1 MKKRTAAAF
10 IAAMTITTLTACG
23 GPKQISKSV
32 TVELGKEDGIKVTDV
47 LDISKDKAKDVK
59 IDTKKVNF
67 YKEGKYDATLTY
79 DKKEYKVTVK
89 VKDTVAPE
97 ATAKENITVQTG
109 TAVHVTDC
117 LDKVTEASGNIKAE
131 FETKPET
138 DNAQETETTESTEK
152 AESTEKTESTEST
165 DKSSVSSSESV
176 ANTTESTE
184 TQSQA
189 IAVGDVNL
197 TSNDEITYVTA
208 GDYDNNIVVTDDAGN
223 ETKVP
228 VKISVINPPTI
239 NGVTDKTVTVGDTI
253 DYMAGVTATDGKG
266 ADITS
271 SVQVDSSAVNTNAAG
286 TYQAAYTVVD
296 SNGLHNSAVSNITVN
311 DPAVEET
318 SDNSGDTDSSNAETS
333 DNKSNKG
340 SSKKNKNSKKKSS
353 SGSSSS
359 ADSSSGSQSSSNGGG
374 SATSQPANPKAG
386 VAETL
391 YDGSVAHGITA
402 EEKSH
407 IDGIVQKWLSGG
419 CSGAD
424 AENEAGN
431 YLISRGYSVGYSNS
445 CKDSRILVANGQS
458 YTLNGVI
465 AGTPYYYYGKM
476 YTTGEMNGDARVA
489 YETNF
494 SISQ

>member
-1 MKKRTAAAF
+1 MKKQTAAAF

-23 GPKQISKSV
+23 GPKQLSKSV
-32 TVELGKEDGIKVTDV
+32 TVELGNKDGIKVTDV
-47 LDISKDKAKDVK
+47 LDVSKDKAKDVK

-79 DKKEYKVTVK
+79 DKKEYKITVK
-89 VKDTVAPE
+89 IKDTVAPE
-97 ATAKENITVQTG
+97 ATAKEGITVQTG

-117 LDKVTEASGNIKAE
+117 LAKVTEASGNIKAE

-138 DNAQETETTESTEK
+138 DNTQGTEAANATETTE
-152 AESTEKTESTEST
+152 ESSA
-165 DKSSVSSSESV
+165 SS
-176 ANTTESTE
+176 
-184 TQSQA
+184 SQA

-197 TSNDEITYVTA
+197 TDNDEITYVEA
-208 GDYDNNIVVTDDAGN
+208 GDYDNNIVVTDNAGN

-228 VKISVINPPTI
+228 VKISVINPPAI
-239 NGVTDKTVTVGDTI
+239 NGVTDKTITVGDTV

-271 SVQVDSSAVNTNAAG
+271 SVQVDSSAVNTGAAG

-296 SNGLHNSAVSNITVN
+296 GNGLHNSAVSNITVN
-311 DPAVEET
+311 APAEES
-318 SDNSGDTDSSNAETS
+318 SDNSGDTDNSNAGTS

-340 SSKKNKNSKKKSS
+340 SDKKNKGSKGNSS

-359 ADSSSGSQSSSNGGG
+359 GSSSSGSQSSSNSSSSGG
-374 SATSQPANPKAG
+374 SSSAASQPANPKAG

-419 CSGAD
+419 CSSDD
-424 AENEAGN
+424 AQNEAGN
-431 YLISRGYSVGYSNS
+431 YLFNRGYSISS
-445 CKDSRILVANGQS
+445 SDACKDALIVVPNGVN
-458 YTLNGVI
+458 YTLNGVSY
-465 AGTPYYYYGKM
+465 GLYYYGKM
-476 YTTGEMNGDARVA
+476 YTTGEMNGDDRIA
-489 YETNF
+489 YETTF
-494 SISQ
+494 SIS

>member
-1 MKKRTAAAF
+1 MKKRTAVAF
-10 IAAMTITTLTACG
+10 IAAMTMTTLTACG
-23 GPKQISKSV
+23 GPKQLSKSV
-32 TVELGKEDGIKVTDV
+32 TVELGKEDGIKVTDI
-47 LDISKDKAKDVK
+47 LDVSKDKAKDVK
-59 IDTKKVNF
+59 VNTKKVNF

-79 DKKEYKVTVK
+79 DKKEYKITVK
-89 VKDTVAPE
+89 IKDTVAPE
-97 ATAKENITVQTG
+97 ATAKESITVQTG

-117 LDKVTEASGNIKAE
+117 LAAVTEASGNIKAE
-131 FETKPET
+131 FETKPEA
-138 DNAQETETTESTEK
+138 DNAQGTETTESTEK
-152 AESTEKTESTEST
+152 AESTEKTESTEAT
-165 DKSSVSSSESV
+165 D
-176 ANTTESTE
+176 

-197 TSNDEITYVTA
+197 SSNDEITYVTA

-228 VKISVINPPTI
+228 VKISVINAPTI
-239 NGVTDKTVTVGDTI
+239 NGVTDKTITVGDTI

-266 ADITS
+266 VDITS
-271 SVQVDSSAVNTNAAG
+271 SVQVDSSAVNTGAAG
-286 TYQAAYTVVD
+286 TYQVAYTVVD
-296 SNGLHNSAVSNITVN
+296 GNGLHNSAVSNITVN
-311 DPAVEET
+311 APAEES
-318 SDNSGDTDSSNAETS
+318 SDNSGDTDNGNAGTS

-340 SSKKNKNSKKKSS
+340 SSKKNKSSKKNSS
-353 SGSSSS
+353 SGGSSS
-359 ADSSSGSQSSSNGGG
+359 AGSSSGSQSSSNGGG
-374 SATSQPANPKAG
+374 SAASQPANPKAG

-419 CSGAD
+419 CSGEA

-431 YLISRGYSVGYSNS
+431 YLISRGYNIGYSNS
-445 CKDSRILVANGQS
+445 CKDSRILVDNGQN

>member
-1 MKKRTAAAF
+1 MKKKTAAAF

-23 GPKQISKSV
+23 SPKQLSKSV
-32 TVELGKEDGIKVTDV
+32 TVELGKEDGIKVTDI
-47 LDISKDKAKDVK
+47 LDVSKDKVKDVK

-79 DKKEYKVTVK
+79 NKKEYKVTVK
-89 VKDTVAPE
+89 IKDTVAPE
-97 ATAKENITVQTG
+97 ATAKESITVQTG

-117 LDKVTEASGNIKAE
+117 LAAVTEASGNIKAE
-131 FETKPET
+131 FETKPEA
-138 DNAQETETTESTEK
+138 DNAQGTETTESTEK
-152 AESTEKTESTEST
+152 AESTEKTESTEAT
-165 DKSSVSSSESV
+165 D
-176 ANTTESTE
+176 

-197 TSNDEITYVTA
+197 SSNDEITYVTA

-228 VKISVINPPTI
+228 VKISVINAPTI
-239 NGVTDKTVTVGDTI
+239 NGVTDKTITVGDTI

-271 SVQVDSSAVNTNAAG
+271 SVQVDSSAVNTSAAG

-311 DPAVEET
+311 APAAET
-318 SDNSGDTDSSNAETS
+318 SDNSGNADDNNAGTS

-340 SSKKNKNSKKKSS
+340 SSRKNKSSKKNSSSGSGS

-359 ADSSSGSQSSSNGGG
+359 AGSSSGSQSSSNGGG
-374 SATSQPANPKAG
+374 SAASQPANPKAG

-419 CSGAD
+419 CSGKA

-431 YLISRGYSVGYSNS
+431 YLISRGYNIGYSNS
-445 CKDSRILVANGQS
+445 CKDSRILVANGQN

>member
-1 MKKRTAAAF
+1 MKKKTAAAF

-23 GPKQISKSV
+23 SPKQLSKSV
-32 TVELGKEDGIKVTDV
+32 TVELGKEDGIKVTDI
-47 LDISKDKAKDVK
+47 LDVSKDKAKDVK
-59 IDTKKVNF
+59 VDTKKVNF

-79 DKKEYKVTVK
+79 DKKEYKITVK
-89 VKDTVAPE
+89 IKDTVAPE
-97 ATAKENITVQTG
+97 ATAKESITVQTG

-117 LDKVTEASGNIKAE
+117 LAKVTEASGNIKAE

-138 DNAQETETTESTEK
+138 AQGTEATESTEV
-152 AESTEKTESTEST
+152 T
-165 DKSSVSSSESV
+165 DKSSESPS
-176 ANTTESTE
+176 ESTE
-184 TQSQA
+184 ATEATDTQSQA

-197 TSNDEITYVTA
+197 SSNDEITYVTT
-208 GDYDNNIVVTDDAGN
+208 GDYDNNIVVTDNAGN

-228 VKISVINPPTI
+228 VKISVINAPTI
-239 NGVTDKTVTVGDTI
+239 NGVTDKTITVGDTI

-266 ADITS
+266 VDITS
-271 SVQVDSSAVNTNAAG
+271 SVQVDSSAVNTGAAG
-286 TYQAAYTVVD
+286 TYQVAYTVVD

-311 DPAVEET
+311 APAEEY
-318 SDNSGDTDSSNAETS
+318 SDNSGDTDNGNAGTS

-340 SSKKNKNSKKKSS
+340 SGKKNKGSKKNSS
-353 SGSSSS
+353 SGS
-359 ADSSSGSQSSSNGGG
+359 G
-374 SATSQPANPKAG
+374 SASQPANPKAG

-419 CSGAD
+419 CSGEA

-431 YLISRGYSVGYSNS
+431 YLISRGYNIGYSNS
-445 CKDSRILVANGQS
+445 CKDSRILVDNGQN

>member
-23 GPKQISKSV
+23 GPKQLSKSV
-32 TVELGKEDGIKVTDV
+32 TVELGKKDGIKVTDI
-47 LDISKDKAKDVK
+47 LDVSKDKAKDVK
-59 IDTKKVNF
+59 VDTKKVNF

-79 DKKEYKVTVK
+79 DKKEYKITVK
-89 VKDTVAPE
+89 IKDTVAPE
-97 ATAKENITVQTG
+97 ATAKESITVQTG

-117 LDKVTEASGNIKAE
+117 LAKVTEASGNIKAE
-131 FETKPET
+131 FETKPEAN
-138 DNAQETETTESTEK
+138 NAQGTETTESTET
-152 AESTEKTESTEST
+152 AESTE
-165 DKSSVSSSESV
+165 
-176 ANTTESTE
+176 A
-184 TQSQA
+184 QA
-189 IAVGDVNL
+189 ISVGDVNL
-197 TSNDEITYVTA
+197 SSNDEITYVTA

-228 VKISVINPPTI
+228 VKISVINAPTI
-239 NGVTDKTVTVGDTI
+239 NGVTDKTITVGDTI
-253 DYMAGVTATDGKG
+253 DYMADVTATDGKG

-271 SVQVDSSAVNTNAAG
+271 SVQVDSSAVNTGAVG

-296 SNGLHNSAVSNITVN
+296 DNGLHNSAVSNITVN
-311 DPAVEET
+311 APAEKS
-318 SDNSGDTDSSNAETS
+318 SDNSGDTDNGNAGTS

-340 SSKKNKNSKKKSS
+340 SSRKNKSSKKNSS

-359 ADSSSGSQSSSNGGG
+359 AGSSSGSQSSSNGGG
-374 SATSQPANPKAG
+374 SAASQPANPKAG

-431 YLISRGYSVGYSNS
+431 YLISRGYSISSSDS
-445 CKDSRILVANGQS
+445 CKDALIVVPNGAN
-458 YTLNGVI
+458 YTLNGK
-465 AGTPYYYYGKM
+465 AYGLYYYGKL
-476 YTTGEMNGDARVA
+476 YTTGEMNGDDRIA
-489 YETNF
+489 YITNF

>member
-23 GPKQISKSV
+23 GPKQLSKSV

-47 LDISKDKAKDVK
+47 LDVSKDKAKDVK

-79 DKKEYKVTVK
+79 DKKEYKITVK

-117 LDKVTEASGNIKAE
+117 LAKVTEASGNIKAE

-138 DNAQETETTESTEK
+138 DNTQGTEA
-152 AESTEKTESTEST
+152 AESTEKTESTDE
-165 DKSSVSSSESV
+165 SSVSSSEPV
-176 ANTTESTE
+176 ANATEA
-184 TQSQA
+184 QSRA
-189 IAVGDVNL
+189 TAVGDVNL
-197 TSNDEITYVTA
+197 TDNDEITYVEA
-208 GDYDNNIVVTDDAGN
+208 GDYDNNIVVTDNAGN

-228 VKISVINPPTI
+228 VKISVINPPAI
-239 NGVTDKTVTVGDTI
+239 NGVTDKTITIGDTI

-271 SVQVDSSAVNTNAAG
+271 SVQVDSSAVNTGAAG

-296 SNGLHNSAVSNITVN
+296 GNGLHNSAVSNITVN
-311 DPAVEET
+311 APAEES
-318 SDNSGDTDSSNAETS
+318 SDNSGDTDNGNAGTS

-340 SSKKNKNSKKKSS
+340 SGKKNKGSKGNSS

-359 ADSSSGSQSSSNGGG
+359 GNSSSGSQSSSNSSSSGG
-374 SATSQPANPKAG
+374 SSSAASQPANPKAG

-391 YDGSVAHGITA
+391 YDGSIAHGITA

-419 CSGAD
+419 CSSDD
-424 AENEAGN
+424 ALNEASN
-431 YLISRGYSVGYSNS
+431 YLFNRGYSVSS
-445 CKDSRILVANGQS
+445 SDACKDALIVVPNGVN
-458 YTLNGVI
+458 YTLNGK
-465 AGTPYYYYGKM
+465 AYGLYYYGKL
-476 YTTGEMNGDARVA
+476 YTTGEMNGNDRIA
-489 YETNF
+489 YITNF
-494 SISQ
+494 CISQ

>member
-1 MKKRTAAAF
+1 M
-10 IAAMTITTLTACG
+10 TTLTACG
-23 GPKQISKSV
+23 GPKQLSKSV
-32 TVELGKEDGIKVTDV
+32 TVELGKEDGIKVTDI
-47 LDISKDKAKDVK
+47 LDVSKDKAKDVK
-59 IDTKKVNF
+59 VNTKKVNF

-79 DKKEYKVTVK
+79 DKKEYKITVK
-89 VKDTVAPE
+89 IKDTVAPE
-97 ATAKENITVQTG
+97 ATAKESITVQTG

-117 LDKVTEASGNIKAE
+117 LAAVTEASGNIKAE
-131 FETKPET
+131 FETKPEA
-138 DNAQETETTESTEK
+138 DNAQGTETTESTEK
-152 AESTEKTESTEST
+152 AESTEKTESTEAT
-165 DKSSVSSSESV
+165 D
-176 ANTTESTE
+176 

-197 TSNDEITYVTA
+197 SSNDEITYVTA

-228 VKISVINPPTI
+228 VKISVINAPTI
-239 NGVTDKTVTVGDTI
+239 NGVTDKTITVGDTI

-271 SVQVDSSAVNTNAAG
+271 SVQVDSSAVNTGAVG

-296 SNGLHNSAVSNITVN
+296 GNGLHNSAVSNITVN
-311 DPAVEET
+311 APAEES
-318 SDNSGDTDSSNAETS
+318 SDNSGDTDNGNAGTS
-333 DNKSNKG
+333 DNKGNKG
-340 SSKKNKNSKKKSS
+340 SSKKNKSSKKNSS
-353 SGSSSS
+353 SGGSSS
-359 ADSSSGSQSSSNGGG
+359 AGSSSGSQSSSNGGG
-374 SATSQPANPKAG
+374 SAASQPANPKAG

-431 YLISRGYSVGYSNS
+431 YLMSRGYSISSSDS
-445 CKDSRILVANGQS
+445 CKDALIVVPNGAN
-458 YTLNGVI
+458 YTLNGK
-465 AGTPYYYYGKM
+465 AYGLYYYGKL
-476 YTTGEMNGDARVA
+476 YTTGEMNGDDRIA
-489 YETNF
+489 YITNF

>member
-23 GPKQISKSV
+23 GPKQLSKSV

-89 VKDTVAPE
+89 IKDTVAPE
-97 ATAKENITVQTG
+97 ATAKESITVQTG

-138 DNAQETETTESTEK
+138 DTAQGTETTESTEK
-152 AESTEKTESTEST
+152 AETTESTEST
-165 DKSSVSSSESV
+165 DKSSVSSSE
-176 ANTTESTE
+176 ATD

-228 VKISVINPPTI
+228 VKISVINPPAI
-239 NGVTDKTVTVGDTI
+239 NGVTDKTITVGDTI

-271 SVQVDSSAVNTNAAG
+271 SVTVDSSAVKTDTAG
-286 TYQAAYTVVD
+286 TYQAAYKVTD
-296 SNGLHNSAVSNITVN
+296 ANGYTGSATSNVTVN
-311 DPAVEET
+311 EKPKEEPKEEPKQEAT
-318 SDNSGDTDSSNAETS
+318 DNS
-333 DNKSNKG
+333 G
-340 SSKKNKNSKKKSS
+340 SSKKNNSSSKKHNSS
-353 SGSSSS
+353 SGSASSNN
-359 ADSSSGSQSSSNGGG
+359 ASSGNGGQSASNGGG
-374 SATSQPANPKAG
+374 SSSGGSGSSGSSDNGGGSSSGGSSSSNITPVNRADVPAGWKLVDAGKGRYVAVNPNAG
-386 VAETL
+386 KYDTAYASNANWGL
-391 YDGSVAHGITA
+391 WADGSQISVDDTVAAHTGSNKEA
-402 EEKSH
+402 ALYFVAAGQMSQ
-407 IDGIVQKWLSGG
+407 GWFN
-419 CSGAD
+419 D
-424 AENEAGN
+424 A
-431 YLISRGYSVGYSNS
+431 Y
-445 CKDSRILVANGQS
+445 GQ
-458 YTLNGVI
+458 
-465 AGTPYYYYGKM
+465 
-476 YTTGEMNGDARVA
+476 
-489 YETNF
+489 
-494 SISQ
+494 

>member
-1 MKKRTAAAF
+1 MKKRTAVAF
-10 IAAMTITTLTACG
+10 IAAMTMTTLTACG
-23 GPKQISKSV
+23 GPKQLSKSV
-32 TVELGKEDGIKVTDV
+32 TVELGKEDGIKVTDI
-47 LDISKDKAKDVK
+47 LDVSKDKAKDVK
-59 IDTKKVNF
+59 VNTKKVNF

-79 DKKEYKVTVK
+79 DKKEYKITVK
-89 VKDTVAPE
+89 IKDTVAPE
-97 ATAKENITVQTG
+97 ATAKESITVQTG

-117 LDKVTEASGNIKAE
+117 LAAVTEASGNIKAE
-131 FETKPET
+131 FETKPEA
-138 DNAQETETTESTEK
+138 DNAQGTETTESTEK
-152 AESTEKTESTEST
+152 AESTEKTESTEAT
-165 DKSSVSSSESV
+165 D
-176 ANTTESTE
+176 

-197 TSNDEITYVTA
+197 SSNDEITYVTA

-228 VKISVINPPTI
+228 VKISVINAPAI
-239 NGVTDKTVTVGDTI
+239 NGVTDKTITVGDTI

-271 SVQVDSSAVNTNAAG
+271 SVQVDSSAVNTGAVG

-296 SNGLHNSAVSNITVN
+296 GNGLHNSAVSNITVN
-311 DPAVEET
+311 APAEES
-318 SDNSGDTDSSNAETS
+318 SDNSGDTDNGNAGTS
-333 DNKSNKG
+333 DNKGNKG
-340 SSKKNKNSKKKSS
+340 SSKKNKSSKKNSS
-353 SGSSSS
+353 SGGSSS
-359 ADSSSGSQSSSNGGG
+359 AGSSSGSQSSSNGGG
-374 SATSQPANPKAG
+374 SAASQPANPKAG

-431 YLISRGYSVGYSNS
+431 YLMSRGYSISSSDS
-445 CKDSRILVANGQS
+445 CKDALIVVPNGAN
-458 YTLNGVI
+458 YTLNGK
-465 AGTPYYYYGKM
+465 AYGLYYYGKL
-476 YTTGEMNGDARVA
+476 YTTGEMNGDDRIA
-489 YETNF
+489 YITNF

>member
-1 MKKRTAAAF
+1 MKKKTAAAF

-23 GPKQISKSV
+23 GPKQLSKSV
-32 TVELGKEDGIKVTDV
+32 TVELGKEDGIKVTDI
-47 LDISKDKAKDVK
+47 LDVSKDKAKDVK
-59 IDTKKVNF
+59 VDTKKVNF

-79 DKKEYKVTVK
+79 NKKEYKVTVK
-89 VKDTVAPE
+89 IKDTVAPE
-97 ATAKENITVQTG
+97 ATAKESITVQTG

-117 LDKVTEASGNIKAE
+117 LAAVTEASGNIKAE

-138 DNAQETETTESTEK
+138 DNVQGTETTEPTE
-152 AESTEKTESTEST
+152 AT
-165 DKSSVSSSESV
+165 DKSSVSSSE
-176 ANTTESTE
+176 ATEATD

-189 IAVGDVNL
+189 IAVGNVNL
-197 TSNDEITYVTA
+197 TNNDEITYVTA
-208 GDYDNNIVVTDDAGN
+208 GDYDNNIVVTDNAGN

-228 VKISVINPPTI
+228 VKISVINAPTI
-239 NGVTDKTVTVGDTI
+239 NGVTDKTITVGDTI

-271 SVQVDSSAVNTNAAG
+271 SVQVDSSAVNTGAAG

-311 DPAVEET
+311 APTAET
-318 SDNSGDTDSSNAETS
+318 SDNSGNADDNNAGTS

-340 SSKKNKNSKKKSS
+340 SSRKNKSSKKNSSSGSGS

-359 ADSSSGSQSSSNGGG
+359 AGNSSGSQSSSNGGG
-374 SATSQPANPKAG
+374 SSASQPANPKAG

-419 CSGAD
+419 CSGDD
-424 AENEAGN
+424 ALNEASN
-431 YLISRGYSVGYSNS
+431 YLFNRGYNIGYTDC
-445 CKDSRILVANGQS
+445 CKDSRILVDNGQN

-476 YTTGEMNGDARVA
+476 YTTGEMNGDARIA
-489 YETNF
+489 YKTNF

>member
-23 GPKQISKSV
+23 GPKQLSKSV

-79 DKKEYKVTVK
+79 DKKEYKITVK
-89 VKDTVAPE
+89 IKDTVAPE
-97 ATAKENITVQTG
+97 ATAKESITVQTG

-138 DNAQETETTESTEK
+138 DNAQGTETTESTEK
-152 AESTEKTESTEST
+152 AESTEKTEST
-165 DKSSVSSSESV
+165 DKSSVSSSES
-176 ANTTESTE
+176 TD

-228 VKISVINPPTI
+228 VKISVINPPAI
-239 NGVTDKTVTVGDTI
+239 NGVTDKTITVGDTI

-271 SVQVDSSAVNTNAAG
+271 SVTVDSSAVKTDTAG
-286 TYQAAYTVVD
+286 TYQAAYKVTD
-296 SNGLHNSAVSNITVN
+296 ANGYTGSATSNVTVN
-311 DPAVEET
+311 EKPKEEPKEEPKQEAA
-318 SDNSGDTDSSNAETS
+318 DNSGSSSKSDSKKNNSSSNS
-333 DNKSNKG
+333 G
-340 SSKKNKNSKKKSS
+340 SSKKHHSS
-353 SGSSSS
+353 SGSASSNN
-359 ADSSSGSQSSSNGGG
+359 ASSGNGGQSASNGGG
-374 SATSQPANPKAG
+374 SS
-386 VAETL
+386 
-391 YDGSVAHGITA
+391 
-402 EEKSH
+402 
-407 IDGIVQKWLSGG
+407 SGG
-419 CSGAD
+419 SGSSGSSDNGGGSSSGGSSSSNITPVNRADVPAGWKLVETGGEYVAVNPNAGKYDTAYAGNSRWGLWANGSKQTVQELAD
-424 AENEAGN
+424 AKCGGNREAAL
-431 YLISRGYSVGYSNS
+431 YL
-445 CKDSRILVANGQS
+445 LA
-458 YTLNGVI
+458 
-465 AGTPYYYYGKM
+465 AG
-476 YTTGEMNGDARVA
+476 E
-489 YETNF
+489 
-494 SISQ
+494 ISQGWFNDAYGQ

>member
-32 TVELGKEDGIKVTDV
+32 TVELGKEKGIKVTDV

-79 DKKEYKVTVK
+79 DKKEYKITVK
-89 VKDTVAPE
+89 IKDTVAPE
-97 ATAKENITVQTG
+97 ATAKESITVQTG

-131 FETKPET
+131 FETKPEA
-138 DNAQETETTESTEK
+138 DNAQGTEITESTEK
-152 AESTEKTESTEST
+152 AESTEKTESTEAT
-165 DKSSVSSSESV
+165 D
-176 ANTTESTE
+176 

-223 ETKVP
+223 KTKVP

-271 SVQVDSSAVNTNAAG
+271 SVQVDSSAVNTGAAG
-286 TYQAAYTVVD
+286 TYQAAYKVTD
-296 SNGLHNSAVSNITVN
+296 ANGYTGSATSNVTVN
-311 DPAVEET
+311 EKPKEEPKEEPKQEAA
-318 SDNSGDTDSSNAETS
+318 DNNGSSNKS
-333 DNKSNKG
+333 DSKKNNSSSSNSG
-340 SSKKNKNSKKKSS
+340 SSKKHHSS
-353 SGSSSS
+353 SGSASSNN
-359 ADSSSGSQSSSNGGG
+359 GGQSVSNGGG
-374 SATSQPANPKAG
+374 SSSGDSGSSGSSDNGGGSSSGGSSSSGSNITPVNRADVPAGWKLVDAGKGRYVAVNPNAG
-386 VAETL
+386 KYDTAYASNANWGL
-391 YDGSVAHGITA
+391 WADGSQISVDDTVAAHTGSNKEA
-402 EEKSH
+402 ALYFVAAGQMSQ
-407 IDGIVQKWLSGG
+407 GWFN
-419 CSGAD
+419 D
-424 AENEAGN
+424 A
-431 YLISRGYSVGYSNS
+431 Y
-445 CKDSRILVANGQS
+445 GQ
-458 YTLNGVI
+458 
-465 AGTPYYYYGKM
+465 
-476 YTTGEMNGDARVA
+476 
-489 YETNF
+489 
-494 SISQ
+494 

>member
-1 MKKRTAAAF
+1 MKKQTAAAF

-23 GPKQISKSV
+23 GPKQLSKSV
-32 TVELGKEDGIKVTDV
+32 TVELGKEDGIKVTDI
-47 LDISKDKAKDVK
+47 LDVSKDKAKDVK
-59 IDTKKVNF
+59 VDTKKVNF

-79 DKKEYKVTVK
+79 DKKEYKITVK
-89 VKDTVAPE
+89 IKDTVAPE
-97 ATAKENITVQTG
+97 ATAKESITVQTG

-117 LDKVTEASGNIKAE
+117 LAKVTEASGNIKAE
-131 FETKPET
+131 FETKPEAN
-138 DNAQETETTESTEK
+138 NAQGTETTESTET
-152 AESTEKTESTEST
+152 AESTE
-165 DKSSVSSSESV
+165 
-176 ANTTESTE
+176 A
-184 TQSQA
+184 QA
-189 IAVGDVNL
+189 ISVGDVNL
-197 TSNDEITYVTA
+197 SSNDEITYVTA

-228 VKISVINPPTI
+228 VKISVINAPTI
-239 NGVTDKTVTVGDTI
+239 NGVTDKTITVGDTI

-271 SVQVDSSAVNTNAAG
+271 SVQVDSSAVNTGAVG

-296 SNGLHNSAVSNITVN
+296 DNGLHNSAVSNITVN
-311 DPAVEET
+311 APAEKS
-318 SDNSGDTDSSNAETS
+318 SDNSGDTDNGNAGTS
-333 DNKSNKG
+333 DNKSDKGSSRKNK
-340 SSKKNKNSKKKSS
+340 SSKKNSS

-359 ADSSSGSQSSSNGGG
+359 AGSSSGSQSSSNGGG
-374 SATSQPANPKAG
+374 SAASQPANPKAG

-431 YLISRGYSVGYSNS
+431 YLISRGYSISSSDS
-445 CKDSRILVANGQS
+445 CKDALIVVPNGAN
-458 YTLNGVI
+458 YTLNGK
-465 AGTPYYYYGKM
+465 AYGLYYYGKL
-476 YTTGEMNGDARVA
+476 YTTGEMNGDDRIA
-489 YETNF
+489 YITNF

>member
-23 GPKQISKSV
+23 GPKQLSKSV
-32 TVELGKEDGIKVTDV
+32 TVELGKKDGIKVTDI
-47 LDISKDKAKDVK
+47 LDVSKVKAKDVK
-59 IDTKKVNF
+59 VDTKKVNF

-79 DKKEYKVTVK
+79 DKKEYKITVK
-89 VKDTVAPE
+89 IKDTVAPE
-97 ATAKENITVQTG
+97 ATAKESITVQTG

-117 LDKVTEASGNIKAE
+117 LAKVTEASGNIKAE
-131 FETKPET
+131 FETKPEAN
-138 DNAQETETTESTEK
+138 NAQGTETTESTET
-152 AESTEKTESTEST
+152 AESTE
-165 DKSSVSSSESV
+165 
-176 ANTTESTE
+176 A
-184 TQSQA
+184 QA
-189 IAVGDVNL
+189 ISVGDINL
-197 TSNDEITYVTA
+197 SSNDEITYVTA

-228 VKISVINPPTI
+228 VKISVINAPTI
-239 NGVTDKTVTVGDTI
+239 NGVTDKTITVGDTI

-271 SVQVDSSAVNTNAAG
+271 SVQVDSSAVNTGAVG

-296 SNGLHNSAVSNITVN
+296 DNGLHNSAVSNITVN
-311 DPAVEET
+311 APAEKS
-318 SDNSGDTDSSNAETS
+318 SDNSGDTDNGNAGTS

-340 SSKKNKNSKKKSS
+340 SSRKNKSSKKNSS

-359 ADSSSGSQSSSNGGG
+359 AGSSSGSQSSSNGGG
-374 SATSQPANPKAG
+374 SAASQPANPKAG

-431 YLISRGYSVGYSNS
+431 YLISRGYSISSSDS
-445 CKDSRILVANGQS
+445 CKDALIVVPNGAN
-458 YTLNGVI
+458 YTLNGK
-465 AGTPYYYYGKM
+465 AYGLYYYGKL
-476 YTTGEMNGDARVA
+476 YTTGEMNGDDRIA
-489 YETNF
+489 YITNF

>member
-23 GPKQISKSV
+23 GPKQLSKSV
-32 TVELGKEDGIKVTDV
+32 TVELGKEDGIKVTDI
-47 LDISKDKAKDVK
+47 LDVSKDKAKDVK
-59 IDTKKVNF
+59 VDTKKVNF

-79 DKKEYKVTVK
+79 DKKEYKITVK
-89 VKDTVAPE
+89 IKDTVAPE
-97 ATAKENITVQTG
+97 ATAKESITVQTG

-117 LDKVTEASGNIKAE
+117 LAKVTEASGNIKAE
-131 FETKPET
+131 FETKPEAN
-138 DNAQETETTESTEK
+138 NAQGTETTESTET
-152 AESTEKTESTEST
+152 AESTE
-165 DKSSVSSSESV
+165 
-176 ANTTESTE
+176 A
-184 TQSQA
+184 QA
-189 IAVGDVNL
+189 ISVGDVNL
-197 TSNDEITYVTA
+197 SSNDEITYVTA

-228 VKISVINPPTI
+228 VKISVINAPTI
-239 NGVTDKTVTVGDTI
+239 NGVTDKTITVGDTI

-271 SVQVDSSAVNTNAAG
+271 SVQVDSSAVNTGAVG

-296 SNGLHNSAVSNITVN
+296 DNGLHNSAVSNITVN
-311 DPAVEET
+311 APAEKS
-318 SDNSGDTDSSNAETS
+318 SDNSGDTDNGNAGTS
-333 DNKSNKG
+333 DNKSDKGSSRKNK
-340 SSKKNKNSKKKSS
+340 SSKKNSS

-359 ADSSSGSQSSSNGGG
+359 AGSSSGSQSSSNGGG
-374 SATSQPANPKAG
+374 SAASQPANPKAG

-431 YLISRGYSVGYSNS
+431 YLISRGYSISSSDS
-445 CKDSRILVANGQS
+445 CKDALIVVPNGAN
-458 YTLNGVI
+458 YTLNGK
-465 AGTPYYYYGKM
+465 AYGLYYYGKL
-476 YTTGEMNGDARVA
+476 YTTGEMNGDDRIA
-489 YETNF
+489 YITNF

>member
-23 GPKQISKSV
+23 GPKQLSKSV

-89 VKDTVAPE
+89 IKDTVAPE
-97 ATAKENITVQTG
+97 ATAKESITVQTG

-138 DNAQETETTESTEK
+138 DNAQGTETTESTEK
-152 AESTEKTESTEST
+152 AETTESTEAT
-165 DKSSVSSSESV
+165 DKSSVSSSEATDKSSV
-176 ANTTESTE
+176 SSSEATD

-228 VKISVINPPTI
+228 VKISVINPPAI

-271 SVQVDSSAVNTNAAG
+271 SDTVDSSAVKTDTAG
-286 TYQAAYTVVD
+286 TYQAAYKVTD
-296 SNGLHNSAVSNITVN
+296 ANGYTGSATSNVTVN
-311 DPAVEET
+311 EKPKEEPKQEAAV
-318 SDNSGDTDSSNAETS
+318 NNDSSNKS
-333 DNKSNKG
+333 DSKKNNSSSSNSG
-340 SSKKNKNSKKKSS
+340 SSKKHHSS
-353 SGSSSS
+353 SGSASSNN
-359 ADSSSGSQSSSNGGG
+359 ASSGNGGQSASNGGG
-374 SATSQPANPKAG
+374 SS
-386 VAETL
+386 
-391 YDGSVAHGITA
+391 
-402 EEKSH
+402 
-407 IDGIVQKWLSGG
+407 SGG
-419 CSGAD
+419 SSNSNITPVNRAD
-424 AENEAGN
+424 VPAGWKLVETGGEYVAVNPNAGKYDTAYAGN
-431 YLISRGYSVGYSNS
+431 ARWGLW
-445 CKDSRILVANGQS
+445 ANGEKMTVQDRAEAM
-458 YTLNGVI
+458 NGGNRDAALYYVA
-465 AGTPYYYYGKM
+465 AGTMTQERFNNKYP
-476 YTTGEMNGDARVA
+476 
-489 YETNF
+489 
-494 SISQ
+494 Q

>member
-23 GPKQISKSV
+23 GPKQLSKSV

-79 DKKEYKVTVK
+79 DKKEYKITVK
-89 VKDTVAPE
+89 IKDTVAPE
-97 ATAKENITVQTG
+97 ATAKESITVQTG

-138 DNAQETETTESTEK
+138 DTAQGTETTESTEK
-152 AESTEKTESTEST
+152 AETTES
-165 DKSSVSSSESV
+165 
-176 ANTTESTE
+176 TESTE

-239 NGVTDKTVTVGDTI
+239 NGVTDKTITVGDTI

-271 SVQVDSSAVNTNAAG
+271 SVTVDSSAVKTDTAG
-286 TYQAAYTVVD
+286 TYQAAYKVTD
-296 SNGLHNSAVSNITVN
+296 ANGYTGSATSNVTVN
-311 DPAVEET
+311 EKPKEEPKEEPKQEAA
-318 SDNSGDTDSSNAETS
+318 DNSGSSSKSDSKKNNSSSSNS
-333 DNKSNKG
+333 G
-340 SSKKNKNSKKKSS
+340 SSKKHHSS
-353 SGSSSS
+353 SGSASSNN
-359 ADSSSGSQSSSNGGG
+359 ASSGNGGQSASNGGG
-374 SATSQPANPKAG
+374 SS
-386 VAETL
+386 
-391 YDGSVAHGITA
+391 
-402 EEKSH
+402 
-407 IDGIVQKWLSGG
+407 SGG
-419 CSGAD
+419 SGSSGSSDNGGGSSSGGSSSSNITPVNRADVPAGWKLVETGGEYVAVNPNAGKYDTAYAGNSRWGLWANGSKQTVQELAD
-424 AENEAGN
+424 AKCGGNREAAL
-431 YLISRGYSVGYSNS
+431 YL
-445 CKDSRILVANGQS
+445 LA
-458 YTLNGVI
+458 
-465 AGTPYYYYGKM
+465 AG
-476 YTTGEMNGDARVA
+476 E
-489 YETNF
+489 
-494 SISQ
+494 ISQGWFNDAYGQ

>member
-23 GPKQISKSV
+23 GPKQLSKSV
-32 TVELGKEDGIKVTDV
+32 TVELGKEDGIKVTDI

-59 IDTKKVNF
+59 VDTKKVNF

-79 DKKEYKVTVK
+79 DKKEYKITVK
-89 VKDTVAPE
+89 IKDTVAPE
-97 ATAKENITVQTG
+97 ATAKESITVQTG

-117 LDKVTEASGNIKAE
+117 LAKVTEASGNIKAE
-131 FETKPET
+131 FETKPEAN
-138 DNAQETETTESTEK
+138 NAQGTETTESTET
-152 AESTEKTESTEST
+152 AESTE
-165 DKSSVSSSESV
+165 
-176 ANTTESTE
+176 A
-184 TQSQA
+184 QA
-189 IAVGDVNL
+189 ISVGDVNL
-197 TSNDEITYVTA
+197 SSNDEITYVTA
-208 GDYDNNIVVTDDAGN
+208 GDYDNNIVVTDNAGN

-228 VKISVINPPTI
+228 VKISVINPPAI
-239 NGVTDKTVTVGDTI
+239 NGVTDKTITVGDTI

-271 SVQVDSSAVNTNAAG
+271 SVQVDSSAVNTGVAG

-311 DPAVEET
+311 APAEES
-318 SDNSGDTDSSNAETS
+318 SDNSGDTDNSNAGTS

-340 SSKKNKNSKKKSS
+340 SSRKNKNSKKNSS
-353 SGSSSS
+353 SGSGSSAGSSS
-359 ADSSSGSQSSSNGGG
+359 SSQSSSNGGG
-374 SATSQPANPKAG
+374 SASQPANPKAG

-431 YLISRGYSVGYSNS
+431 YLISRGYSVGYSDS
-445 CKDSRILVANGQS
+445 CKDSRILVDNGQN

-489 YETNF
+489 YMTDF